1 MTAAPLDKDEADF
14 YRSPFIALCLTIG
27 PAIGFV
33 TWVALEWLLNAPFSR
48 APFVSILA
56 EGTAWFWAYMLGLH
70 FAVPAI
76 VIFVVIGI
84 ALKYA
89 GFLSMLLS
97 AALSPLVVVA
107 FYYLT
112 GYLRG
117 IPSGAYGSAL
127 VFVFSS
133 IVAMTICWMLAGAIR
148 SLRATR

>member
-1 MTAAPLDKDEADF
+1 
-14 YRSPFIALCLTIG
+14 
-27 PAIGFV
+27 
-33 TWVALEWLLNAPFSR
+33 
-48 APFVSILA
+48 
-56 EGTAWFWAYMLGLH
+56 
-70 FAVPAI
+70 
-76 VIFVVIGI
+76 
-84 ALKYA
+84 
-89 GFLSMLLS
+89 MLLS